1 MTINQ
6 PNPIKRN
13 ACGSIDTAYYAE
25 VAREVRSG
33 SAVGLFARLFEV
45 MGGRSRQQKVVV
57 ELQQAPAFKRGR
69 QGSDVERRQQHHGNA
84 ARKSVAA

>member
-6 PNPIKRN
+6 QNPIKRN
-13 ACGSIDTAYYAE
+13 ACGSIDTAYYTK

-33 SAVGLFARLFEV
+33 SATGLFARLFEA
-45 MGGRSRQQKVVV
+45 MGGRSRRHEVTV
-57 ELQQAPAFKRGR
+57 ELQQAPAFERGQR
-69 QGSDVERRQQHHGNA
+69 GSDVERRQQHHGNA